1 MSGIQTACPLHVGAD
16 QVSALY
22 DGDLDAP
29 TATALREHLT
39 TCDVCQQRLESYAR
53 VAAMLRAQTTPQP
66 DARLRKSI
74 ISARERGGSASRAG
88 APWRAVAAA
97 AVIAVIVGSFAGVL
111 LRQARLHSIEVSS
124 GPTVVAHFPTPPT
137 EVAPP
142 GWRTLLPGR
151 VFGTAGFR
159 GLAVSRA
166 RPGRLVGCSISGPL
180 GAVVSDQTL
189 DISDDGGHTWQET
202 PIPDLQQASNCIVV
216 VDQVHPDTF
225 VVGTDGTDRT
235 DEWGPGTGQ
244 LAVTTDAGQTWRAL
258 DMPTGRFVL
267 NGFVPPTLVNG
278 HLIGIVN
285 LSNQNVADVQALGDL
300 SLDGK
305 LTFLDATLPYPD
317 SASSSIGLMACAV
330 DPTNAARIS
339 VVVQGPHDMTLPGVD
354 LYLYTTTNAGA
365 TWQMTHIL
373 SHNYRGPR
381 EEVYLSEPT
390 PGALYFGEKYPEDE
404 QSGNPL
410 QVSADGGVTWRD
422 VTSADL
428 RIVSVWFGP
437 DGRIVLLDEPSG
449 SFTTRLD
456 ELNPTTGGLT
466 PLGAFPRSLN
476 EGLSGGGAGTII
488 SGGADPQII
497 VADPYTTFARPLP

>member
-1 MSGIQTACPLHVGAD
+1 MSGIQTACPLHVGAE

-29 TATALREHLT
+29 TEAALREHLA
-39 TCDVCQQRLESYAR
+39 TCDVCQQRLEAYAR
-53 VAAMLRAQTTPQP
+53 ISATLRAQIAPQP
-66 DARLRKSI
+66 DARLRQGI
-74 ISARERGGSASRAG
+74 LAARERGAGVSRAG
-88 APWRAVAAA
+88 AAWRAVAVAA
-97 AVIAVIVGSFAGVL
+97 AIALIVGSFAGVL
-111 LRQARLHSIEVSS
+111 LRQTRLH
-124 GPTVVAHFPTPPT
+124 TVAVHHPTPPT
-137 EVAPP
+137 ELAPP

-151 VFGTAGFR
+151 VFGTAGAR

-189 DISDDGGHTWQET
+189 DISDDGGHTWRET
-202 PIPDLQQASNCIVV
+202 PIPYLQQASNCIVV

-225 VVGTDGTDRT
+225 VVGTDETGVTDQ
-235 DEWGPGTGQ
+235 WGPGTGQ

-258 DMPTGRFVL
+258 DMPTGLFVL
-267 NGFVPPTLVNG
+267 NGFVPPTLVDG

-285 LSNQNVADVQALGDL
+285 LSNQNVADAQALGDL

-305 LTFLDATLPYPD
+305 LTFLDTTLPYPD
-317 SASSSIGLMACAV
+317 SASSSVGIMAVAV

-339 VVVQGPHDMTLPGVD
+339 VVVQGPHDMTLPGDD

-381 EEVYLSEPT
+381 DDVYLSEPT
-390 PGALYFGEKYPEDE
+390 PGALYFGEKFPENE
-404 QSGNPL
+404 QTGNPL
-410 QVSADGGVTWRD
+410 QMSIDGGVTWRD
-422 VTSADL
+422 VTPASL

-437 DGRIVLLDEPSG
+437 DGRIVLLDVPSVNFSAG
-449 SFTTRLD
+449 LD

-466 PLGAFPRSLN
+466 PLGAFPPTSPDRD
-476 EGLSGGGAGTII
+476 ATII
-488 SGGADPQII
+488 TGGADPQII
-497 VADPYTTFARPLP
+497 VADPITTFARPLP

>member
-1 MSGIQTACPLHVGAD
+1 MSGIQTACPLHVGAE

-29 TATALREHLT
+29 TAAALREHLA
-39 TCDVCQQRLESYAR
+39 TCDVCQQRLEAYTR
-53 VAAMLRAQTTPQP
+53 IAATLRAQIAPQP
-66 DARLRKSI
+66 DARLRQGI
-74 ISARERGGSASRAG
+74 LAAHERGASVSRVG
-88 APWRAVAAA
+88 AAWRAVAVAA
-97 AVIAVIVGSFAGVL
+97 AIMLIVGSFAGVL
-111 LRQARLHSIEVSS
+111 LRQTRSH
-124 GPTVVAHFPTPPT
+124 TVAVHHPTPPT
-137 EVAPP
+137 ELAPP

-216 VDQVHPDTF
+216 VDQVHPDTI
-225 VVGTDGTDRT
+225 VVGTDGTGAT
-235 DEWGPGTGQ
+235 NEWGPGTGQ

-267 NGFVPPTLVNG
+267 NGFVPPTLVDG

-285 LSNQNVADVQALGDL
+285 LSNQNVADAQALGDL

-305 LTFLDATLPYPD
+305 LTFLDSTLPYPD

-330 DPTNAARIS
+330 DPTNAAHIS
-339 VVVQGPHDMTLPGVD
+339 VVVQGPHDMALPGVD

-373 SHNYRGPR
+373 SHNYHGPR
-381 EEVYLSEPT
+381 EEVFLSEPT
-390 PGALYFGEKYPEDE
+390 PGALYFGERYPEDE

-410 QVSADGGVTWRD
+410 QVSADGGVTWLD

-456 ELNPTTGGLT
+456 ELNLTTGGLT
-466 PLGAFPRSLN
+466 PLGVFPRSLN
-476 EGLSGGGAGTII
+476 EGPSGGAGTII

-497 VADPYTTFARPLP
+497 VADPVTTFARPLP